1 MDLSK
6 IQEIVALTIE
16 KLKFTWIEA
25 EDILSFFFFLFF
37 FFSKQRKRETTL
49 NHHNVIDFKVFR
61 TVQVIL
67 SAHQSLK
74 TTFDKTSASNESVCI
89 PN

>member
-1 MDLSK
+1 MYLSK
-6 IQEIVALTIE
+6 IPEIVALTID
-16 KLKFTWIEA
+16 KLKFTWIEE
-25 EDILSFFFFLFF
+25 EDILSFFFF

-67 SAHQSLK
+67 SALQSLK
-74 TTFDKTSASNESVCI
+74 TTFDKTSASNERVCI

>member
-6 IQEIVALTIE
+6 IPEIVALTIE

-25 EDILSFFFFLFF
+25 EDILSFFFF
-37 FFSKQRKRETTL
+37 FFSKQRKRETTQ
-49 NHHNVIDFKVFR
+49 NNHNVIDFNVFR

-67 SAHQSLK
+67 SALQSLK
-74 TTFDKTSASNESVCI
+74 TTFDKTSASNERVCI

>member
-6 IQEIVALTIE
+6 IPEIVALTIE

-25 EDILSFFFFLFF
+25 EDILSFFFF

-67 SAHQSLK
+67 SALQSLK
-74 TTFDKTSASNESVCI
+74 TTFDKTSASNERVCI